1 MSKITYIRNKNKK
14 ELLSDT
20 AADSFE
26 SETVLN
32 FTGIF
37 AKPCIKFQTVKI
49 KGAHSYI

>member
-1 MSKITYIRNKNKK
+1 MSKMIYIRNKNKK

-20 AADSFE
+20 AADSFG

-37 AKPCIKFQTVKI
+37 AESCLNFQTV
-49 KGAHSYI
+49 